1 MTVTDR
7 ELVRQILGPQLKE
20 VVLTRVS
27 RDSILIHPAADPI
40 DVTQQAEER
49 EIAVLNM
56 DRESTLARKLR
67 AAIDRLNDDAYG
79 VCLGYEEDI
88 APKRLKAIP
97 SAESGIHCVRNRLT
111 GRPARTL
118 QAGSRII
125 SAKRHSR

>member
-7 ELVRQILGPQLKE
+7 ELVRQILGSQSKE

-27 RDSILIHPAADPI
+27 RDSILIHPPADAI

-79 VCLGYEEDI
+79 VCLGYKEFI
-88 APKRLKAIP
+88 RRNRAFI
-97 SAESGIHCVRNRLT
+97 VRNRLT